1 MVDTAMTAG
10 RNGNKMSPEDVAHE
24 IMEGLGTD
32 REEILIGA
40 ARKFAMLQRLL
51 PGVAARTMRNR

>member
-40 ARKFAMLQRLL
+40 ARKSAMLQRLL